1 MKKNKI
7 LISLF
12 MIICIVVSAIP
23 SFAEEPNYFMYD
35 IEDDKAIIFDYLG
48 TEKEI
53 TVPATIDGYQVVKIQ
68 DNTFKDNENITSV
81 TIEEGIA
88 EIGACAFENCTNLS
102 KIDIPTTIVKIGENA
117 IYNTAYYNDISNWKI
132 KKEQE
137 NSGGL
142 DVGDDKFNSSH
153 IDFEDVIASELEYL
167 FLETCLI
174 KIHVVGRYS
183 FQPTTTVIADGAFK
197 GNTGLNSVRLGSNL
211 VTVGDNAF
219 EDCISIKEII
229 IPEKVDYVGKSAFE
243 NCTSLKKITLMK
255 KPVKVFDTTFKNT
268 AFYNNSENWIDNG
281 LYLDDYLLATRENLY
296 EIVVD
301 SKALYV
307 ASGAFKNNDAVIFDN
322 VIYIDDDAFE
332 SDNPQITGYGN
343 TYAMTFAKENE
354 ITFINLDELIVGD
367 VNFDGQINEV
377 DYSSVCKMSACQ
389 MWTYYAVKTCGDIDR
404 DGAVDTFDAIVL
416 DMIING
422 TDPSKQKGDA
432 NGDGVVDINDYELI
446 CRIAQLDAK
455 LVNIF
460 MLDRAD
466 LNNDGAVD
474 TYDMI
479 CMDLYLNGLY
489 EF

>member
-1 MKKNKI
+1 MKVLIVGSGGREHAIATAVAKSSRVDKI
-7 LISLF
+7 YCAPGNAGI
-12 MIICIVVSAIP
+12 A
-23 SFAEEPNYFMYD
+23 
-35 IEDDKAIIFDYLG
+35 
-48 TEKEI
+48 
-53 TVPATIDGYQVVKIQ
+53 
-68 DNTFKDNENITSV
+68 
-81 TIEEGIA
+81 GIA
-88 EIGACAFENCTNLS
+88 ECVSIGAMEF
-102 KIDIPTTIVKIGENA
+102 
-117 IYNTAYYNDISNWKI
+117 
-132 KKEQE
+132 
-137 NSGGL
+137 
-142 DVGDDKFNSSH
+142 DK
-153 IDFEDVIASELEYL
+153 
-167 FLETCLI
+167 
-174 KIHVVGRYS
+174 
-183 FQPTTTVIADGAFK
+183 
-197 GNTGLNSVRLGSNL
+197 L
-211 VTVGDNAF
+211 VA
-219 EDCISIKEII
+219 
-229 IPEKVDYVGKSAFE
+229 
-243 NCTSLKKITLMK
+243 
-255 KPVKVFDTTFKNT
+255 
-268 AFYNNSENWIDNG
+268 
-281 LYLDDYLLATRENLY
+281 
-296 EIVVD
+296 
-301 SKALYV
+301 
-307 ASGAFKNNDAVIFDN
+307 
-322 VIYIDDDAFE
+322 
-332 SDNPQITGYGN
+332 
-343 TYAMTFAKENE
+343 FAKENE